1 MRDKL
6 LAILHDSGSSYI
18 SGQEISDKLGISR
31 TAVWKHIEELRKKGY
46 KINAVTKKGYKME
59 YTPNSITADEINAYL
74 DTKTF
79 GRVVH
84 SFDQVNS
91 TQIPA
96 HEAAREDAPEGTIV
110 VAEEQLKGKG
120 RMGRPFH
127 SPKGTGL
134 WCSLILRP
142 SFPPQQ
148 APQLTLLT
156 AVAIA
161 EGVRKVTDLPVDIKW
176 PNDLLIADKKIA
188 GILIEMQSDPDE
200 IHAVIVGFG
209 LNINQKQED
218 FPEDIQSRATSLA
231 IAGAGQY
238 NRAQLLAEILKQYEY
253 WYFRMLEEGFGPVRE
268 KWEALAVTIGKY
280 ITAVTTRK
288 TLCGLAR
295 GITKDG
301 VLLLETEDGKIE
313 YIYSADIHE
322 QRST

>member
-6 LAILHDSGSSYI
+6 LALLNGSNGFYV

-46 KINAVTKKGYKME
+46 KINAVTKKGYKIE
-59 YTPNSITADEINAYL
+59 YTPNSITADEINAHL
-74 DTKTF
+74 ETKAF
-79 GRVVH
+79 GRIIH
-84 SFDQVNS
+84 SFDQVAS

-96 HEAAREDAPEGTIV
+96 HETAREEAPEGTIV

-120 RMGRPFH
+120 RLGRSFH
-127 SPKGTGL
+127 SSKGTGL

-161 EGVRKVTDLPVDIKW
+161 EGVRKVTGLPVDIKW
-176 PNDLLIADKKIA
+176 PNDLLISGKKIA

-209 LNINQKQED
+209 LNINQKKED
-218 FPEDIQSRATSLA
+218 FPEEIQDRATSLA
-231 IAGAGQY
+231 LEGNQSY
-238 NRAQLLAEILKQYEY
+238 NRAVLLAEILKEYEY
-253 WYFRMLEEGFGPVRE
+253 WYFKMLDEGFDPVRGR
-268 KWEALAVTIGKY
+268 WESLAVTIGKQ
-280 ITAVTTRK
+280 ITAVTSKK
-288 TLCGLAR
+288 TLQGLAK

-301 VLLLETEDGKIE
+301 VLLLETADGKME

-322 QRST
+322 